1 MDSIDTRQP
10 AREGGNVHETQ
21 ELIGHETLDEN
32 IANCYTAPR
41 PTFPTSK
48 TVTAQASQLSVHEFM
63 RKRDGKFR
71 EDGGVEVVRNV
82 SLPVAESSDEEEP
95 RGNSSMAVLHR
106 LLNPPRRPLSEEC
119 QGSDKNKGYDCRND
133 EIVGETAHR
142 IGGSSEIRAE
152 EPKIPE
158 DVGVGVENLPLWP
171 LQEEFQGDGG
181 DVDSTPTKGR
191 RRKGVGRPKGSKT
204 KKKGKETEGKRSGP
218 QWKKDEVLI
227 LAKAWVSQ
235 TQQLVQ
241 TEETL

>member
-10 AREGGNVHETQ
+10 AREGVNVHETQ

-71 EDGGVEVVRNV
+71 EDGVVTVVRHV

-95 RGNSSMAVLHR
+95 LGNSSMAVLHR

-119 QGSDKNKGYDCRND
+119 QGSDKSKGYYCRND
-133 EIVGETAHR
+133 EIAGETADR
-142 IGGSSEIRAE
+142 GGIGGS
-152 EPKIPE
+152 
-158 DVGVGVENLPLWP
+158 
-171 LQEEFQGDGG
+171 
-181 DVDSTPTKGR
+181 
-191 RRKGVGRPKGSKT
+191 
-204 KKKGKETEGKRSGP
+204 
-218 QWKKDEVLI
+218 
-227 LAKAWVSQ
+227 
-235 TQQLVQ
+235 
-241 TEETL
+241 